1 MSKKRI
7 TIMLD
12 SDLLVKLRI
21 IQSKQ
26 ITKTN
31 SSVSLSKV
39 IDESLRKAI
48 KR

>member
-1 MSKKRI
+1 
-7 TIMLD
+7 MLD

-39 IDESLRKAI
+39 IDESLRKSI

>member
-1 MSKKRI
+1 
-7 TIMLD
+7 MLD
-12 SDLLVKLRI
+12 SDLLVKLRT

-31 SSVSLSKV
+31 SSISLSKV